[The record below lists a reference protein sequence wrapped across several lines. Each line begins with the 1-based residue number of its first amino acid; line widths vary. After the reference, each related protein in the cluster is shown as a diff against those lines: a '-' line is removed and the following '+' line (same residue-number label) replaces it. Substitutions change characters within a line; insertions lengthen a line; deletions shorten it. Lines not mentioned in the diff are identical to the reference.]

1 MVGQLKEISILIVQ
15 MFTQVMK
22 TVTMRYQAT
31 DRTKTDSEARPKQQS
46 LKHAE
51 IIDGTSSA
59 SSSGGGSSGV
69 DVSKEQVL
77 AQIVKS
83 SRITKCLLLQASELF
98 EVKPEK
104 GLKYLQSFGALPTP
118 LTPQSVAK
126 FLRIAPELR
135 KETTGAFL
143 GELGKDNSSYEA
155 NSKEFH
161 SLLLVKYVESF
172 EFTNYSVLDCMR
184 IFLSAFRLPG
194 EAQQIDRILEAFSER
209 CFRQSHEGNNGI
221 IQNAE
226 ITYLLTFSII
236 MLNTDRH
243 NPNIKAERRMTKEQF
258 VRNNRNYGK
267 DYHQTMDLPQEYLE
281 GIFSSIDDFPIRTDG
296 HELAGSFNIEIWK
309 DLQMQ
314 AKVDFRKSILVS
326 LQPVG
331 NLLHELKSGTK
342 NTNKAESIDS
352 MIDEFCHNNYQ
363 DNSNNNHNNAAG
375 ATSPEP
381 SVTFISRKL
390 LIVESGGV
398 EADEI
403 DPIELSLE
411 LRGFDWIFEEDIFRC
426 IWFDLLRVCVCIHVQ
441 RYLDMKVEI
450 GSTLLKHKQLR
461 KLLAISN
468 EFLQDLLSISTS
480 IGLDVVMNVTVL
492 TLTMCSGMI
501 TVSTEVVYCILL
513 IASPTIM
520 MMLMTMMLV
529 MMMIMIMMMMK
540 TCCTYRI
547 HRHHFKTS

>member
-1 MVGQLKEISILIVQ
+1 MGQLKEIGILIVQ

-22 TVTMRYQAT
+22 TVTMRCQAT
-31 DRTKTDSEARPKQQS
+31 DNRTKTESEGQPKQQS
-46 LKHAE
+46 LEHAE
-51 IIDGTSSA
+51 VIDGTSSTSNS
-59 SSSGGGSSGV
+59 SSSGGSGTSGGV
-69 DVSKEQVL
+69 SVSKEQVL

-98 EVKPEK
+98 EAKPEK

-118 LTPQSVAK
+118 LTPESVAK

-143 GELGKDNSSYEA
+143 GELGKDNAAYEA

-161 SLLLVKYVESF
+161 SLLLLKYVESF

-194 EAQQIDRILEAFSER
+194 EAQQIDRILEAFSDR
-209 CFRQSHEGNNGI
+209 CFRQSHEGNSGI

-281 GIFSSIDDFPIRTDG
+281 SIFSSIDDFPIRTDG

-331 NLLHELKSGTK
+331 NLLHELRTTGTK

-352 MIDEFCHNNYQ
+352 IIEEFY
-363 DNSNNNHNNAAG
+363 DINNNNNNNA
-375 ATSPEP
+375 TPSPEH
-381 SVTFISRKL
+381 SVSFISRKL
-390 LIVESGGV
+390 LIVEPAEGGGGGGG
-398 EADEI
+398 DGI

-411 LRGFDWIFEEDIFRC
+411 LKGFNWIFEEDIFRC

-441 RYLDMKVEI
+441 RYLDMKVEK

-468 EFLQDLLSISTS
+468 DFLHDLLGISTS
-480 IGLDVVMNVTVL
+480 IGLDIVMNVTVL

-501 TVSTEVVYCILL
+501 AVSTYCV
-513 IASPTIM
+513 TDNCDDDGDDDDMIM
-520 MMLMTMMLV
+520 MIMTMM
-529 MMMIMIMMMMK
+529 MMIITRMTIMIMM
-540 TCCTYRI
+540 I
-547 HRHHFKTS
+547 AFS

>member
-1 MVGQLKEISILIVQ
+1 MGQLKEISILIVQ

-31 DRTKTDSEARPKQQS
+31 DRTKTDSEGQPKQQS
-46 LKHAE
+46 LEHDE
-51 IIDGTSSA
+51 VIDGTSST
-59 SSSGGGSSGV
+59 SSSGGSSGV

-98 EVKPEK
+98 EAKPEK

-194 EAQQIDRILEAFSER
+194 EAQQIDRILEAFSDR

-267 DYHQTMDLPQEYLE
+267 DYHQTIDLPQEYLE

-326 LQPVG
+326 FQPVG

-342 NTNKAESIDS
+342 NTSKAESIDS
-352 MIDEFCHNNYQ
+352 MIEEFCHNNYQ
-363 DNSNNNHNNAAG
+363 DRSNNNNNAA
-375 ATSPEP
+375 AATTSPEL
-381 SVTFISRKL
+381 SVTFISKKL
-390 LIVESGGV
+390 LIVESRGGV

-426 IWFDLLRVCVCIHVQ
+426 IWFDLLRVCICIHVQ
-441 RYLDMKVEI
+441 RYLDMKVEK

-501 TVSTEVVYCILL
+501 TVSTAVYCILL
-513 IASPTIM
+513 IASLTIM
-520 MMLMTMMLV
+520 MMPMTMMLV
-529 MMMIMIMMMMK
+529 MMMIMIT
-540 TCCTYRI
+540 TCCTCRI

>member
-1 MVGQLKEISILIVQ
+1 MGQLKEISILIVQ

-31 DRTKTDSEARPKQQS
+31 GRTKTDSEGRPKQQS
-46 LKHAE
+46 LEHDDV
-51 IIDGTSSA
+51 IDGTSSA
-59 SSSGGGSSGV
+59 SSSGGSSNV

-98 EVKPEK
+98 EAKPEK

-194 EAQQIDRILEAFSER
+194 EAQQIDRILEAFSDR

-267 DYHQTMDLPQEYLE
+267 DYHQTIDLPQEYLE

-326 LQPVG
+326 FQPVG

-342 NTNKAESIDS
+342 NTSKAESIDS
-352 MIDEFCHNNYQ
+352 MIEEFCHNNYQ
-363 DNSNNNHNNAAG
+363 DSSNNNNNATA
-375 ATSPEP
+375 ATTSPEL

-390 LIVESGGV
+390 LIVETGGGV

-441 RYLDMKVEI
+441 RYLDMKVEK

-492 TLTMCSGMI
+492 ILTMCSGMI
-501 TVSTEVVYCILL
+501 TVSTAVYYLLL
-513 IASPTIM
+513 IALLTIM
-520 MMLMTMMLV
+520 MMPMTMMLV
-529 MMMIMIMMMMK
+529 MMMIMMT
-540 TCCTYRI
+540 TCCTCRI